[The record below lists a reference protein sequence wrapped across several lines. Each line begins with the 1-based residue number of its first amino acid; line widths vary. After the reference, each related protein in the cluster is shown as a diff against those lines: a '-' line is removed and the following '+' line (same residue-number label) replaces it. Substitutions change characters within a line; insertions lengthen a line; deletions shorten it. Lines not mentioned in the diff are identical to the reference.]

1 MSSRRTYFALL
12 IAASAVLLVPFFVI
26 EILPLQD
33 YPNHL
38 ARIHTLN
45 HLENSPI
52 LREYYQA
59 SWALVPNLA
68 MDVIVPLLARLFP
81 LEVAGAFHT
90 EIVSSAKKPLED
102 TLNEIDT
109 EDVEELYNV
118 NDMNNSLRED
128 SFDTSLDK
136 KDVLKNSP
144 NSNSDYI
151 EVPLTVKKESQ

>member
-1 MSSRRTYFALL
+1 MSKKNKVSEQEVKKIAELSRLSLSSDELEKRT
-12 IAASAVLLVPFFVI
+12 
-26 EILPLQD
+26 EDMNNILN
-33 YPNHL
+33 Y
-38 ARIHTLN
+38 
-45 HLENSPI
+45 
-52 LREYYQA
+52 
-59 SWALVPNLA
+59 
-68 MDVIVPLLARLFP
+68 M
-81 LEVAGAFHT
+81 
-90 EIVSSAKKPLED
+90 D

-128 SFDTSLDK
+128 SFYTSLDK